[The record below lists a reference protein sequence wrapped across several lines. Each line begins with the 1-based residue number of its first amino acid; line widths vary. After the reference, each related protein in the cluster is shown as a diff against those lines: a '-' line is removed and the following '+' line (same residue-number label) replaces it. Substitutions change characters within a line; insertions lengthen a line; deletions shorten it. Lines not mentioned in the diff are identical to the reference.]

1 MYLDDVMVRA
11 RTKEYE
17 QRANERKRE
26 RETIGDKI
34 MKAFS
39 LISLVPFYQRRRR
52 STHQKRG
59 HQRII
64 NRHRMM
70 FFLLLLLAL
79 SSGVKVS
86 FSKKKKK
93 FAFSNFSSFSPCA
106 FSSLSSSN
114 AVVVKRYSLVPP
126 NLGKSYKS
134 NHWFHVS
141 EFHAHSRLRAR
152 RRRRRKEEKVVAKK
166 TEEKVARGYVVV
178 VLTVPERMFL
188 RAAPTTRFLLAVSYC
203 EDFRDEGGFE
213 EVAFRTDGPGGVVG
227 EEFVVSR
234 KQSPR
239 RRLVESFR
247 GESLEE
253 SFSSFS
259 SSSLSSFALCAME
272 KDGGKFGGNSLLNGM
287 VEVVDVEPP
296 ENYAYAR
303 GDGSDDD
310 EKMNG
315 ALEKTLLEGSFGGVH
330 VDRGAWM
337 PNAGDSESI
346 REAIKYACAPMPSK
360 KSLLSED
367 GAFYAAENDDDDEEE
382 KTRASKG
389 GRNAENSDSLD
400 GCLRV
405 ASQIRTHE
413 SRSSSENSS
422 SSSSS
427 SSSDRKSNESGEVKL
442 ALVYNR
448 NAGRAIDDA
457 QSVRAKLEELL
468 NLSEKKRRNGAV
480 ARWRVL
486 VLTHDEKNPP
496 CLLSKCV
503 GSASLVLTPHGFQ
516 SMLAIFMSE
525 NALLYEVFPSR
536 YYKHGYKRFALEFN
550 LAHGYSQSKPVGFV
564 SNVIARFFT
573 TDGCMKMYYCR
584 YLSRKASV
592 DVDDAMLARLVH
604 AVSMQSQEGE
614 EGEEETLSP
623 PPIVDLLP
631 NRVQCNWRCAGDIA
645 CQKFAYDERLKTC
658 RFTRVDRRQ
667 KEHAN
672 AGGDVI
678 GRGIYDQK
686 CFVLGC

>member
-1 MYLDDVMVRA
+1 M
-11 RTKEYE
+11 
-17 QRANERKRE
+17 
-26 RETIGDKI
+26 
-34 MKAFS
+34 
-39 LISLVPFYQRRRR
+39 
-52 STHQKRG
+52 
-59 HQRII
+59 
-64 NRHRMM
+64 
-70 FFLLLLLAL
+70 FLLLLLAL
-79 SSGVKVS
+79 SLGVKVS

-93 FAFSNFSSFSPCA
+93 FAFSSSSSFPPCA

-114 AVVVKRYSLVPP
+114 VVVVKRYSLVPP

-141 EFHAHSRLRAR
+141 EFHAHAHSRLRAR
-152 RRRRRKEEKVVAKK
+152 RLRRRKEDGKESEVVAKK
-166 TEEKVARGYVVV
+166 TDAKVARGHVVV
-178 VLTVPERMFL
+178 VLTVPERTFL
-188 RAAPTTRFLLAVSYC
+188 RALSPTTRFLLAVSYC
-203 EDFRDEGGFE
+203 EDFKDEGGFE

-239 RRLVESFR
+239 RRFVESFR

-253 SFSSFS
+253 SFSL
-259 SSSLSSFALCAME
+259 SSSLSSFAWCAME

-303 GDGSDDD
+303 GDGIDDD

-337 PNAGDSESI
+337 PHAGDSESI
-346 REAIKYACAPMPSK
+346 RDAIKYACATMPSQ
-360 KSLLSED
+360 KSLLGEG
-367 GAFYAAENDDDDEEE
+367 GAFYADENDDDEEE

-427 SSSDRKSNESGEVKL
+427 SSSDRTSNSGEVKL

-448 NAGRAIDDA
+448 DAGRAIDDA
-457 QSVRAKLEELL
+457 QSARAKLEELL
-468 NLSEKKRRNGAV
+468 NLSEKKRRNGTV
-480 ARWRVL
+480 ALWRVL

-592 DVDDAMLARLVH
+592 DVDDAMLTRIVH

-614 EGEEETLSP
+614 EGGEETLSS
-623 PPIVDLLP
+623 PIVALLP

-667 KEHAN
+667 KEHATD
-672 AGGDVI
+672 GGDVI